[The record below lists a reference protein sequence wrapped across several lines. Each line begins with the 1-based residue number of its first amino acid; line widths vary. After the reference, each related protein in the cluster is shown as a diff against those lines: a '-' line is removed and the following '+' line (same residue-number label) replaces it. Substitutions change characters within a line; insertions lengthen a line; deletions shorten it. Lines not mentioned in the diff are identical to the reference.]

1 MEGAVGGAAVA
12 QYSDRMS
19 PIFSKTIRAATIKDQ
34 PQNHAVVADPAQC
47 AALAADFGIPGIKS
61 LRGDFML
68 LHERGGIIR
77 AQLRLRATV
86 TQLCVIT
93 LEPFD
98 AAIDE
103 QAQLRFV
110 PARLVSETADLA
122 EIDAE
127 TLEGPDEIPYTGE
140 SIDLGAALAEQLA
153 LSLDPYPRKPGAVLP
168 EEISEPEPHP
178 FAALAAR
185 KQGSDDTA

>member
-1 MEGAVGGAAVA
+1 
-12 QYSDRMS
+12 MS
-19 PIFSKTIRAATIKDQ
+19 QIFSKIIRAANIKDQ
-34 PQNHAVVADPAQC
+34 PQTHAVVADAAQC
-47 AALAADFGIPGIKS
+47 AALAADFGLPAIKS
-61 LRGDFML
+61 LRGDFTL
-68 LHERGGIIR
+68 LHERGGIIK
-77 AQLRLRATV
+77 ADLRLRATV

-103 QAQLRFV
+103 QAELRFV
-110 PARLVSETADLA
+110 PARLVSETADLG
-122 EIDAE
+122 EVDAE
-127 TLEGPDEIPYTGE
+127 TLEGPDEIPYTGG

-153 LSLDPYPRKPGAVLP
+153 LSLDPYPRKPGAALP
-168 EEISEPEPHP
+168 EEVSAPEAHP